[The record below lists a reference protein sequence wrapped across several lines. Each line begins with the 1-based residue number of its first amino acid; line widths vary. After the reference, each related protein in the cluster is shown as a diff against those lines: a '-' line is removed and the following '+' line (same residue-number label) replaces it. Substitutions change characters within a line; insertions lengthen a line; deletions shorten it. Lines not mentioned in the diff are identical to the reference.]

1 MSPCDNL
8 WIKGLRI
15 VCTHRLTSS
24 PCRMGAGPKFIRDII
39 KGPHVLEGETHLP
52 LNVGED
58 NGKIAKVGA
67 RCKPPEGPGAK

>member
-1 MSPCDNL
+1 
-8 WIKGLRI
+8 
-15 VCTHRLTSS
+15 
-24 PCRMGAGPKFIRDII
+24 MGAGPKFIRDII

-58 NGKIAKVGA
+58 NGKIAKVGV